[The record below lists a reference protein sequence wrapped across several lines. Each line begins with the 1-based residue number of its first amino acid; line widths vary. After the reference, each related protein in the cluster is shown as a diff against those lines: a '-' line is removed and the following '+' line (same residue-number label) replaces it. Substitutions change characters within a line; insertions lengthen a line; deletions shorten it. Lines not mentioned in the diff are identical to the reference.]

1 MEDIPVIFGKRGR
14 TTIPLPL
21 RRKLGW
27 QAGDT
32 IRFRMDSGRVIISR
46 DKRLS
51 QEYQVPKPVAEQHR
65 IIQALAI
72 LFGGGGRG

>member
-1 MEDIPVIFGKRGR
+1 MESKPVIFGQRGR

-32 IRFRMDSGRVIISR
+32 IRFRLDGDRVIISR
-46 DKRLS
+46 DKILP
-51 QEYQVPKPVAEQHR
+51 QEYHVPKPVAELPR
-65 IIQALAI
+65 FMQALAL
-72 LFGGGGRG
+72 LFGGGDSG

>member
-1 MEDIPVIFGKRGR
+1 MKDIPVIFGKRGR

-32 IRFRMDSGRVIISR
+32 IRFQLEGDQVVISR
-46 DKRLS
+46 DKLLS
-51 QEYQVPKPVAEQHR
+51 QEYQAPKPVAELPRFVQVL
-65 IIQALAI
+65 AL
-72 LFGGGGRG
+72 LFGGGGSG